1 MNDLSVQLDQNS
13 QEKEEEYLRRFEDN
27 KQKALQE
34 KQSKLNAK
42 IDATT
47 LTEEDRKQVNE
58 AIIINLPTI
67 SCGKFVIIPFDCCYN
82 HTL

>member
-34 KQSKLNAK
+34 KQSKLNSK

-58 AIIINLPTI
+58 AI
-67 SCGKFVIIPFDCCYN
+67 
-82 HTL
+82 